1 MAFEFYKYKDGVGG
15 ELYTEQRLCAYSGY
29 PIYKGAA
36 LKITGGTLQYAQTA
50 ETVYAISNV
59 SAASSVVTAS
69 YCPEVIPVNDRQIW
83 KASIGSAVTAAT
95 YKGGKINIDEAA
107 ELGTAVNAAAAGTS
121 LLIYDLATGSTPS
134 TSAVYVIF
142 QPAI

>member
-36 LKITGGTLQYAQTA
+36 LKITGGTLQYAQSA

-83 KASIGSAVTAAT
+83 KASVTSALVTGIL
-95 YKGGKINIDEAA
+95 GGTKINLDSADYGTGINGSTS
-107 ELGTAVNAAAAGTS
+107 GTA
-121 LLIYDLATGSTPS
+121 LLLYDVATGSTPS
-134 TSAVYVIF
+134 TSAAYVIF

>member
-1 MAFEFYKYKDGVGG
+1 MAFEFYKYKTGAGG
-15 ELYTEQRLCAYSGY
+15 EVYTEQKFCAYSGY
-29 PIYKGAA
+29 PMYKGAA
-36 LKITGGTLQYAQTA
+36 LKLTGGTLQYAQTA

-83 KASIGSAVTAAT
+83 KASIGSAMVTGIL
-95 YKGGKINIDEAA
+95 GGTKINLDSAGY
-107 ELGTAVNAAAAGTS
+107 GTSVNGSTSGTS
-121 LLIYDLATGSTPS
+121 LLLYDVATGSTPS
-134 TSAVYVIF
+134 TSAAYVIF

>member
-1 MAFEFYKYKDGVGG
+1 MAFEFHKYKTGAGG
-15 ELYTEQRLCAYSGY
+15 ELYAEKRLCAYSGY
-29 PIYKGAA
+29 AMYKGAA

-50 ETVYAISNV
+50 ETVYAISNC

-69 YCPEVIPVNDRQIW
+69 YCPEVYPVTDEQIW
-83 KASIGSAVTAAT
+83 KASIGSAITAAT
-95 YKGGKINIDEAA
+95 LAGSKINLDSAGD
-107 ELGTAVNAAAAGTS
+107 GTAVNGAAAGTS
-121 LLIYDLATGSTPS
+121 LLLYGIATGSTPS